1 MFEQSDESAQ
11 SMRERELELRVA
23 RLEAELATASGEGEP
38 TDIAARFLAMAASTV
53 DMAIEDARREA
64 DEIAAEVSANAEA
77 RRDEATR
84 LASEAEARA
93 EALARQADDHQS
105 ILDAARSEAD
115 TITEGARHEA
125 ETLIAAERARVG
137 DEIQALSEVREA
149 LESERGALESYHEEL
164 QRRVQELAESMV
176 AFMTTEPPLG
186 AVGAIE
192 NLAVG
197 ELDASPEVEPA
208 PVIPTPPPA
217 AMPAPVAVS
226 EPAPMAT
233 DDLDVPEAA
242 AIPSSSL
249 FARSD
254 DSVDEEA
261 PKPSLFGSHGARL
274 IEQTSPSELA
284 AALGEASDDNAFRSF
299 IAGDQEADPSREWLL
314 RPEQH

>member
-217 AMPAPVAVS
+217 PAFASAPAPPPAPAPVG
-226 EPAPMAT
+226 T
-233 DDLDVPEAA
+233 EAE